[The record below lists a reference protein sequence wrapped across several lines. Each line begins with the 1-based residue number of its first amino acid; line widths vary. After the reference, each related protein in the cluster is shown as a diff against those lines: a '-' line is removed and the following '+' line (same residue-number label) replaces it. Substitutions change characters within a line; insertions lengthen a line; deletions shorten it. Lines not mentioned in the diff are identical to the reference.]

1 MYEEERDFVLNLI
14 LVNLERQV
22 GSDDSSRLEQME
34 SEKLVEKLVG
44 NGERVSIMDIF
55 RYMYT
60 TQKVTLYLY
69 PFCLR
74 WVLAIFIDID
84 R

>member
-1 MYEEERDFVLNLI
+1 MTFSGEVFGALCKKIGPSVYEEERDFVLNLI

-44 NGERVSIMDIF
+44 NGERVCII
-55 RYMYT
+55 
-60 TQKVTLYLY
+60 
-69 PFCLR
+69 
-74 WVLAIFIDID
+74 
-84 R
+84 

>member
-1 MYEEERDFVLNLI
+1 MCKKLGPSIYEEEREFVLNLI

-44 NGERVSIMDIF
+44 NGERVGI
-55 RYMYT
+55 
-60 TQKVTLYLY
+60 LYFTFSHIL
-69 PFCLR
+69 
-74 WVLAIFIDID
+74 
-84 R
+84 